1 LWDFIV
7 KLLKLKDLIIGQK
20 YDSILVVIDK
30 FTKWGYFILYLES
43 IILEELSRI
52 YIKEVFI
59 KYKILA
65 KIISNKDRK
74 FILEFWETFIAE

>member
-1 LWDFIV
+1 M
-7 KLLKLKDLIIGQK
+7 
-20 YDSILVVIDK
+20 
-30 FTKWGYFILYLES
+30 
-43 IILEELSRI
+43 LEELLKI

-59 KYKILA
+59 RHRVLI